1 LLHFQQQQTPKGA
14 SMPLITLWRAT
25 PETVLE
31 MTLPT
36 VVRMAIDPDNSLRDG
51 SPGSLEFR
59 QFLTEIDSKKLSSFA
74 TYCLENPFTESGQ
87 VLQDIVNEI
96 GRRMGFV
103 AENGRYRGVRNDI
116 GYDGIWRSA
125 GNSLVVEVK
134 TTDAYAISLDVI
146 VDYRDRLVEESRIP
160 KDTPILIVIGRRDTS
175 SLEAQVRG
183 SRHAWSI
190 RIVGVDAL
198 VKLMEVNLSTSSS
211 DVTEKIHTIL
221 RPFEYTRIDQIVD
234 VVFTTIEDKEQQL
247 VEEVN
252 PIVIEEEEEQEQE
265 RRTQIRTPRQTIELV
280 KDQSISLLAKRELTA
295 LQKRRNSLYSD
306 PSNDVHAVVVASKR
320 YDDDGYWY
328 AYHDDPQRT
337 FLIEGKR
344 SFLVLAMTDKDFA
357 FAIPFVEIEKV
368 WDDLHQ
374 TVLDSGRVYKHLL
387 TYEVNG
393 KYHLR
398 IRRIGNHLDL
408 GDFKI

>member
-1 LLHFQQQQTPKGA
+1 
-14 SMPLITLWRAT
+14 MPLLITVWRAT
-25 PETVLE
+25 PEAVLK

-36 VVRMAIDPDNSLRDG
+36 VVRMASDPDNSLRDG

-74 TYCLENPFTESGQ
+74 TYCLENPFTDSGQ

-103 AENGRYRGVRNDI
+103 AENGRYRGVQNDI
-116 GYDGIWRSA
+116 GYDGIWRS
-125 GNSLVVEVK
+125 GSNNLVVEVK
-134 TTDAYAISLDVI
+134 TTDAYTISLDVI
-146 VDYRDRLVEESRIP
+146 VGYRDRLVEEDRIP
-160 KDTPILIVIGRRDTS
+160 NDTPILIVIGRRDTS

-198 VKLMEVNLSTSSS
+198 IKLMEVNLNTSSS

-234 VVFTTIEDKEQQL
+234 VVFTTVEDKDQQL
-247 VEEVN
+247 VEELN
-252 PIVIEEEEEQEQE
+252 PIVIEEEQE
-265 RRTQIRTPRQTIELV
+265 TPAQIRTPRQIIELV
-280 KDQSISLLAKRELTA
+280 KDQSISLLARRESTA

-306 PSNDVHAVVVASKR
+306 PSNDVRAVVVASKR
-320 YDDDGYWY
+320 YDSDGYWY
-328 AYHDDPQRT
+328 AYHDDPQRK
-337 FLIEGKR
+337 FLSEGGR

-357 FAIPFVEIEKV
+357 FAIPFVEIENV
-368 WDDLHQ
+368 WADLRQ
-374 TVLDSGRVYKHLL
+374 TVLDSGRVYKHLDM
-387 TYEVNG
+387 YEVNG
-393 KYHLR
+393 RYHLR
-398 IRRIGNHLDL
+398 IRTIGNHLDL
-408 GDFKI
+408 DDFKI